1 MPEDAFSTVTHPN
14 RKPNC
19 NGSGAAC
26 FDPWFIGGD
35 GIVFCFHGKS
45 NEHFS
50 LVSDLNLQINARF
63 IGLRPSGRTCDYTW
77 IQALGL
83 MFGSHNFTL
92 EAKKARKWD
101 NEVDHFQF
109 SYDGNALIIREGH
122 SSKWNSVYN
131 DLTIERTSSKNSVI
145 VIVPEI
151 VEVLVSVV
159 PVSEEENQIHNYWIP
174 CDDSFAHL
182 EVQFRFM
189 GLSNEVDGVLD
200 QTYQPDFKNLAKVGV
215 AMAVVGG
222 EDSEADMGG
231 FEVLWIGR
239 VILLLQLVP
248 GILGWGKEGH
258 YTICK
263 IAEGYLSE
271 DASAAVKELLPDHAE
286 GDLASVCSWA
296 DEIRFHFHWSG
307 PLHYVDT
314 PDFRC
319 NYSYCR
325 DCHDTAGH
333 KNRCVTGAI
342 YNYTMQLMSY
352 SDSNSEMKCKQ
363 FDRGTYVL
371 ITFYWGCP
379 SEVWDTM
386 IIESALKTFYS
397 KDLSIM
403 IQAIQKN
410 ITDGWSDEFL
420 LWEGCALGQ
429 TVCPDP
435 YASESINLACK
446 FAYRNATPGSTLG
459 AMITFSLGFLLWR
472 RGLLKAGSAWLPP
485 STVSSVHDRQSHKN
499 EMKGYRSNIS
509 YCHKKWRGR

>member
-1 MPEDAFSTVTHPN
+1 MRQRS
-14 RKPNC
+14 
-19 NGSGAAC
+19 
-26 FDPWFIGGD
+26 
-35 GIVFCFHGKS
+35 
-45 NEHFS
+45 
-50 LVSDLNLQINARF
+50 
-63 IGLRPSGRTCDYTW
+63 
-77 IQALGL
+77 
-83 MFGSHNFTL
+83 
-92 EAKKARKWD
+92 
-101 NEVDHFQF
+101 
-109 SYDGNALIIREGH
+109 H
-122 SSKWNSVYN
+122 SSKWNSLYN

-159 PVSEEENQIHNYWIP
+159 PVSEEENQIHNYRIP
-174 CDDSFAHL
+174 CDDSFARL

-189 GLSNEVDGVLD
+189 GLSNEVDGVLG
-200 QTYQPDFKNLAKVGV
+200 QTYRPDFKNPAKAGV
-215 AMAVVGG
+215 AVVGG
-222 EDSEADMGG
+222 EDIFVLKSQTTLPEADMGG
-231 FEVLWIGR
+231 FEILWIGR

-319 NYSYCR
+319 NYSYCLNDVSYCKNSSISNLAW

-379 SEVWDTM
+379 SGVWDTM

-410 ITDGWSDEFL
+410 ITLMVGLMNSYCGKVAHLVRQFV
-420 LWEGCALGQ
+420 Q
-429 TVCPDP
+429 TR

-459 AMITFSLGFLLWR
+459 DDYFLSRLPVVEKR
-472 RGLLKAGSAWLPP
+472 LAQSGVRLAATLNRIFGSRP
-485 STVSSVHDRQSHKN
+485 S
-499 EMKGYRSNIS
+499 IS
-509 YCHKKWRGR
+509 QE